1 MMEEIERSEVISSK
15 KENWI
20 SKSKVSN
27 IYMVKPGDSIWKI
40 AQKFGTTM
48 EELIELNNL
57 SNPRFVLP
65 GQEIIIPVE

>member
-1 MMEEIERSEVISSK
+1 MEEIERSEVISPK

>member
-1 MMEEIERSEVISSK
+1 MMEEIERSEVISPK